1 MKKLLAGLLLTGSCL
16 TGFSQEKGKFEF
28 GINAGYNLATVTS
41 GSKTNSSYRSGI
53 AIGAFGDYFI
63 ANDWSIKIKLTYD
76 QKGWDKG
83 FIGDTNTGQ
92 SVVTNYRMDYLS
104 IPVMASWHFGRTKNW
119 YLHGGPYV
127 GVLLN
132 SNETSNN
139 EDLKK
144 YTNSVDVGLDLGIGV
159 KIPIGKKVKILF
171 ELDGQSG
178 LTNVFNNNIQSTDAK
193 HSRTSFNTGLV
204 FDL

>member
-41 GSKTNSSYRSGI
+41 GTQTNSSYRNGI
-53 AIGAFGDYFI
+53 AIGAFGDYFV
-63 ANDWSIKIKLTYD
+63 ADNWSIKAKFTYD
-76 QKGWDKG
+76 QKGWDG
-83 FIGDTNTGQ
+83 GYIENLDNGQ
-92 SVVTNYRMDYLS
+92 RYASNYHLDYLS

-127 GVLLN
+127 GILLN
-132 SNETSNN
+132 SKETAFNT
-139 EDLKK
+139 DLKEIM
-144 YTNSVDVGLDLGIGV
+144 NSVDVGLDIGIGV
-159 KIPIGKKVKILF
+159 KIPIGNKVKILF

-178 LTNVFNNNIQSTDAK
+178 FTNAFIENQGINVKN
-193 HSRTSFNTGLV
+193 SRTSFNTGLV

>member
-28 GINAGYNLATVTS
+28 GLNAGYNMATVTS
-41 GSKTNSSYRSGI
+41 GTKANGTYRSGI

-63 ANDWSIKIKLTYD
+63 ADDWSIKAKLTYD
-76 QKGWDKG
+76 QKGWNKG
-83 FIGDTNTGQ
+83 FIEDTNTGQ
-92 SVVTNYRMDYLS
+92 SYQTNYHMDYLT

-119 YLHGGPYV
+119 YMHGGPYV
-127 GVLLN
+127 GMLL
-132 SNETSNN
+132 SSKETSFGT
-139 EDLKK
+139 DLKD
-144 YTNSVDVGLDLGIGV
+144 YTSKLDVGLDFGLGV
-159 KIPIGKKVKILF
+159 KIPLGNKVKILF

-178 LTNVFNNNIQSTDAK
+178 FLNVFNDSQSVSIK